1 MVNVC
6 QLKFYCSYL
15 RMLVNLIVDNI
26 DSSKDII
33 HDIIF
38 ILEMIRFFVNP
49 LQLCQ
54 LMLDSGI
61 LESVNGADK
70 FEDCSSKLFR
80 FTIQQEDN
88 VDDEVFADSSTLADF
103 GTDSI
108 FR

>member
-1 MVNVC
+1 
-6 QLKFYCSYL
+6 
-15 RMLVNLIVDNI
+15 
-26 DSSKDII
+26 
-33 HDIIF
+33 
-38 ILEMIRFFVNP
+38 MIRFFVNP

-108 FR
+108 FRWFFSPSSFQISLLLHLLQIILWPEV